1 MADPAASKEAIELTE
16 DSADIVAKRVDRG
29 YEVTKDR
36 YGSNLGT
43 YSETQFSLLK
53 KAHPDARVLVV

>member
-1 MADPAASKEAIELTE
+1 MGDPVVSEAAALTE
-16 DSADIVAKRVDRG
+16 YSADIVARKVVQG

-53 KAHPDARVLVV
+53 KAHPDARVLVLE